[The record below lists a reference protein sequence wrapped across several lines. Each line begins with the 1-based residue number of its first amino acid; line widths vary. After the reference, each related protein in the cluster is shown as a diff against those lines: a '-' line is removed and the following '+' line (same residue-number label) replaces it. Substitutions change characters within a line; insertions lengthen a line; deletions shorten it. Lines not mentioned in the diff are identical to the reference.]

1 MNIEELKPEM
11 IEPLVIGGS
20 ILGGGGGGAI
30 DEGLKLGKLAFDVG
44 IPKIISIDDL
54 EEEDLVVTVSAVGA
68 PAAKNQFVLPMDYVD
83 AIKLVDNM
91 TKKAPQAMITNE
103 NGGLAT
109 INGFFQSAI
118 TGIPILDVSCNGRAH
133 PTGVMGS
140 MSLNAVLDYNS
151 VQAAVGGR
159 PGTPY
164 RISQVLKGNLDST
177 SKLVRQMSVLAGGF
191 VAVARNPVTKK
202 YLQMNGA
209 VNAISH
215 AYAVGVAHTSGKS
228 PTEKIKNVVDTL
240 NGNILVQGTIKCL
253 KFKTIDG
260 FDLGEVIISDEKDD
274 FELTIWNEYITCENS
289 EKQRISTFPDLIMT
303 FDTDTGMPVT
313 SAELEKGRKITVIYS
328 DKKNLKLGSGMLLKS
343 NYKVLE
349 DVLKKDVI
357 KYIEK
362 IF

>member
-1 MNIEELKPEM
+1 MNIEELNSEM

-30 DEGLKLGKLAFDVG
+30 AEGLKLGKLAFDVG
-44 IPKIISIDDL
+44 IPKIININDL
-54 EEEDLVVTVSAVGA
+54 NEDDLVVTVSAVGA
-68 PAAKNQFVLPMDYVD
+68 PAAKNQFVLPMDYVE
-83 AIKLVDNM
+83 AIKLTGGM
-91 TKKAPQAMITNE
+91 TNKLPKALITNE

-140 MSLNAVLDYNS
+140 MSLNTVSDYIS
-151 VQAAVGGR
+151 IQAAVGGE
-159 PGTPY
+159 PGTEY
-164 RISQVLKGNLDST
+164 RISQVLKGNIDST

-202 YLQMNGA
+202 YLQTNGA
-209 VNAISH
+209 INAISH
-215 AYAVGVAHTSGKS
+215 AYEVGMAHGSVKN
-228 PTEKIKNVVDTL
+228 PMEKIEKVAEVL
-240 NGNILVQGTIKCL
+240 NGNVIAEGIVKDL
-253 KFKTIDG
+253 KFQTTDG
-260 FDLGEVIISDEKDD
+260 FDLGNVVINNKKED

-289 EKQRISTFPDLIMT
+289 DGKRISTFPDLIMT
-303 FDTDTGMPVT
+303 FDSDTGMPVT
-313 SAELEKGRKITVIYS
+313 TAELEIGRRLIVIHS
-328 DKKNLKLGSGMLLKS
+328 DKKNIKLGSGMLLKS
-343 NYKVLE
+343 NYKAIE

-357 KYIEK
+357 KYIEE